1 MTKMLLNSRKIYL
14 FASILIMTGILAS
27 LFLICLLFKG
37 VKGSSEAFSL
47 EKEKIASLS
56 EEKENRK
63 KMEDLYKNYQSDLD
77 KIEKVFIDPEVPIEF
92 IGFLEKTAGD
102 SQVQIKIISMAKR
115 TDVKDAW
122 PNLLFQISVTGS
134 FSDFSKF
141 LEKLENSPYLIETL
155 ELNSRA
161 LSEKEAKSK
170 EFEEL
175 LSANTNTLLL
185 IKVLSRQ

>member
-1 MTKMLLNSRKIYL
+1 M
-14 FASILIMTGILAS
+14 AGILVS
-27 LFLICLLFKG
+27 FFLIFLLFKG
-37 VKGSSEAFSL
+37 VKNSSEAFSL
-47 EKEKIASLS
+47 EKEKITSLS

-63 KMEDLYKNYQSDLD
+63 KMEDLYNNYQSDLN

-92 IGFLEKTAGD
+92 IGFLEKTAGV

-115 TDVKDAW
+115 TDGKDAL
-122 PNLLFQISVTGS
+122 PSLLFQISVAGS
-134 FSDFSKF
+134 FSNFSKF

-170 EFEEL
+170 EFEGL
-175 LSANTNTLLL
+175 LSVNTDTLLL
-185 IKVLSRQ
+185 IKVLSR

>member
-1 MTKMLLNSRKIYL
+1 
-14 FASILIMTGILAS
+14 MTGILAS

-92 IGFLEKTAGD
+92 IGFLEKTAGA

-115 TDVKDAW
+115 TDAKDAW
-122 PNLLFQISVTGS
+122 PSLLFQISVTGS

-141 LEKLENSPYLIETL
+141 LEKLENSPYLIETI

-161 LSEKEAKSK
+161 LSEKEVKSK

-175 LSANTNTLLL
+175 LLANTNTLLL
-185 IKVLSRQ
+185 INVLSR

>member
-1 MTKMLLNSRKIYL
+1 MLLNSRKIYL
-14 FASILIMTGILAS
+14 FASVLIMTGILAS
-27 LFLICLLFKG
+27 LFLIFLLSKG
-37 VKGSSEAFSL
+37 VKNSSEAFSL

-63 KMEDLYKNYQSDLD
+63 KMEGLYENYQSDLD

-92 IGFLEKTAGD
+92 ISFLEKTAGD

-115 TDVKDAW
+115 TDKKDDW
-122 PNLLFQISVTGS
+122 SNLLFQISVTGS

-161 LSEKEAKSK
+161 LSEKELKSK
-170 EFEEL
+170 EFEN
-175 LSANTNTLLL
+175 LSSADTSTLLL
-185 IKVLSRQ
+185 IKVLARQ